1 MDKFWHE
8 VQEDKNRQDKRDRDK
23 VIHITII
30 INESIMCI
38 FLFQVFESINREVQK
53 GAMKWGVAAFA
64 VGCNIDSKR
73 DISSFGLSFPDIPG
87 SPLAVWAEENEEAK
101 QSLERA
107 LTAAQLQLVMLRN
120 AKRKGDKGRFA
131 ELLKVEVEDGEEG
144 EEEEEEGDGLGDLT
158 PTIPVMQM
166 NNDQIQQYFPKLI
179 KRMLAMEAGRGK
191 KGRLWAS
198 STEPAGK
205 EKYTFLVDIDNICVI
220 SQERSA
226 CTTRRPRGFSHEIP
240 TGAEAQEGRR

>member
-1 MDKFWHE
+1 
-8 VQEDKNRQDKRDRDK
+8 
-23 VIHITII
+23 
-30 INESIMCI
+30 
-38 FLFQVFESINREVQK
+38 
-53 GAMKWGVAAFA
+53 
-64 VGCNIDSKR
+64 
-73 DISSFGLSFPDIPG
+73 
-87 SPLAVWAEENEEAK
+87 
-101 QSLERA
+101 
-107 LTAAQLQLVMLRN
+107 MLRN

-131 ELLKVEVEDGEEG
+131 ELLKVKVEDGEEG

-205 EKYTFLVDIDNICVI
+205 EKHTFLVDIDNICVI
-220 SQERSA
+220 CELTLLHLEPVSDATFCQEDHSCA
-226 CTTRRPRGFSHEIP
+226 DGSHH
-240 TGAEAQEGRR
+240 AS

>member
-1 MDKFWHE
+1 MEKYWNE
-8 VQEDKNRQDKRDRDK
+8 VQKDQNGQDKRDRDK

-73 DISSFGLSFPDIPG
+73 DISSFGISFPDIPG
-87 SPLAVWAEENEEAK
+87 SPLAVWAQENEEAK

-120 AKRKGDKGRFA
+120 AKRNGDKGRFA
-131 ELLKVEVEDGEEG
+131 QLLKVELDGEEG
-144 EEEEEEGDGLGDLT
+144 EEEEEEADGLEDLT
-158 PTIPVMQM
+158 PAIPVMQM

-179 KRMLAMEAGRGK
+179 KKMLAMEAGGGK

-205 EKYTFLVDIDNICVI
+205 EKYTFLVDIDYICVI

-226 CTTRRPRGFSHEIP
+226 CMTRRPR
-240 TGAEAQEGRR
+240 